1 MKNHS
6 IKAVCLVVFFILVI
20 VFSGSCGG
28 GGGGEEGGGDVNQPQ
43 LQGQVNLP
51 ISVPLQKIMVIAG
64 LEQVGVSGDG
74 IFSITANRD
83 VTQVLM
89 ITDGE
94 NLLGMQTIP
103 DTSNPTQVN
112 ITARTTAETL
122 IFLAPFIAQG
132 TVEENPSD
140 RRFGKNR
147 WRPTPCNRC
156 RTGAFLFFCGW
167 RGEGRRM
174 RGPQSHFHASAQIH
188 FAEFIRK
195 HHIFGA

>member
-132 TVEENPSD
+132 TVEENAQVLEIISRLPQVDGLVSIIESRLSANSSFFNSLENNVD
-140 RRFGKNR
+140 QE
-147 WRPTPCNRC
+147 
-156 RTGAFLFFCGW
+156 FLD
-167 RGEGRRM
+167 
-174 RGPQSHFHASAQIH
+174 AYVT
-188 FAEFIRK
+188 
-195 HHIFGA
+195 